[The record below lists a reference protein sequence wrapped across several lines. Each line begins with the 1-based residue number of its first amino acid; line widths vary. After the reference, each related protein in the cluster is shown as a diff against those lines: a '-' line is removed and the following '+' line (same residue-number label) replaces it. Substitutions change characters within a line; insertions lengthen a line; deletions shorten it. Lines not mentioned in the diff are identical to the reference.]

1 MRCARAARRPPGSQ
15 RSSLL
20 ECRDQDQSRSPGTGR
35 STAPPTSR
43 ARRSRAAGFR
53 FPSFRSKTRPG
64 GVATGMGHA
73 ASGQLWPGSG
83 DWKDPT
89 GGGALVQS
97 LVLGP
102 LQSPAS
108 SLPSGAP
115 TTGDRSSVCPER
127 ERGGGGRRG
136 QHRVPG
142 GRPPCP
148 GVLAG
153 CTRARA
159 AGRGTAAGGKL
170 GRGPPNLRPEPRNP
184 SHPCG
189 IN

>member
-1 MRCARAARRPPGSQ
+1 MRCARAARPGASAP
-15 RSSLL
+15 RSS
-20 ECRDQDQSRSPGTGR
+20 SAGVGTRVEVQGP
-35 STAPPTSR
+35 AAAQPHPPHGHGDR
-43 ARRSRAAGFR
+43 GAAGFR

-89 GGGALVQS
+89 GGGASVQS
-97 LVLGP
+97 PVLGP

-115 TTGDRSSVCPER
+115 ATGDRSSVCPER